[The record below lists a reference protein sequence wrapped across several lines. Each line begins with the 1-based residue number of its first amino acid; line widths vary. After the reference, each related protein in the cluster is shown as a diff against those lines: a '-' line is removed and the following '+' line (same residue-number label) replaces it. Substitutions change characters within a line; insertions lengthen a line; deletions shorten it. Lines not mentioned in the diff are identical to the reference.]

1 MHQKSPTQE
10 KIEAQRGLDI
20 AAAIRDVLSKC
31 RGQKNLIMLAS
42 IDLEVSD
49 GTLYRWLDDLGIDI
63 DDYRQPVAEQP
74 ANA

>member
-10 KIEAQRGLDI
+10 KLEAQRGVDI
-20 AAAIRDVLSKC
+20 TAVIRDALGKHQ
-31 RGQKNLIMLAS
+31 GQKNLIMLAS

-63 DDYRQPVAEQP
+63 DEYRQPVAEQP
-74 ANA
+74 TNA